1 MTERKAAYMT
11 EEEVRQRIESIV
23 PQLHEAHHIEKEAR
37 EEDYSNSVEYHIENI
52 IKGGG
57 GIWNESFAEDYVR
70 DLETLVGHETKIH
83 GHFAP

>member
-23 PQLHEAHHIEKEAR
+23 PQLHEAHHIEKEMR
-37 EEDYSNSVEYHIENI
+37 DEDDSSSVEYHIENI

-57 GIWNESFAEDYVR
+57 GTWNESFAEDYVK
-70 DLETLVGHETKIH
+70 DLEALVGHETKTH